1 MEPQDSLALARFE
14 EKRDFF
20 ASGATRDH
28 GFRVAML
35 RRLKDAIRSREE
47 AIADALAADFGK
59 PRLESYLTEIGILYE
74 EIDYAIRNLKRWM
87 RPERIAGRLALFPT
101 RYEVTRVPKGVVLIV
116 GPWNYPFQLAMNPL
130 VAAIAAGNCAVVKP
144 SHVTARVAGVIAAVI
159 EEALPPGLAS
169 AVPGP
174 GSQAVPTL
182 LERYRFDHV
191 FFTGSPAVGG
201 DVASRAAAKHTPV
214 TLELG
219 GKSPV
224 IVGPGANVAD
234 AARRIVWAKCV
245 NAGQTCI
252 APDYA
257 LVHHPL
263 KEAFISEAAKAVRE
277 FFGDDPRAS
286 PDLARII
293 NDRRFETV
301 TSYLAGA
308 SILYGG
314 GSDPAERYIEPT
326 LIDEPSL
333 DAPVMREE
341 IFGPVLPV
349 LAFDG
354 IDDAIGIV
362 ERNPYPLALYLFC
375 GDRAFRDEAL
385 ARVRFGGG
393 CVGNVLVH
401 VSDPRVP
408 FGGVGPSGQGRYHG
422 KHGFDEFSH
431 VRTVAYSGRGAL
443 NRLVFAPYTAALSRT
458 ARRLMG

>member
-1 MEPQDSLALARFE
+1 MALARFE
-14 EKRDFF
+14 EKRAFF
-20 ASGATRDH
+20 ASGATRDY
-28 GFRVAML
+28 GFRVTML
-35 RRLKDAIRSREE
+35 RRLKDAIKARES

-59 PRLESYLTEIGILYE
+59 PRLESHLTEIGILYE
-74 EIDYAIRNLKRWM
+74 EIDHAVRRLKGWM
-87 RPERIAGRLALFPT
+87 RPERISARLALFPT

-144 SHVTARVAGVIAAVI
+144 SHVTARVAGVIASII
-159 EEALPPGLAS
+159 EESLPPGLAS

-174 GSQAVPTL
+174 GSQVVPAL

-191 FFTGSPAVGG
+191 FFTGSPAVGR
-201 DVASRAAAKHTPV
+201 DVATRAAATHTPV

-224 IVGPGANVAD
+224 IVGPGADPAD

-257 LVHHPL
+257 LVHRPL
-263 KEAFISEAAKAVRE
+263 KEAFVREATKAVRE
-277 FFGDDPRAS
+277 FFGDDPKAS

-301 TSYLAGA
+301 RGYLRDARII
-308 SILYGG
+308 SGG
-314 GSDPAERYIEPT
+314 RSDPAERYIEPT

-375 GDRAFRDEAL
+375 KDRDFRDETL

-393 CVGNVLVH
+393 CVGNALVH

-422 KHGFDEFSH
+422 KYGFDEFSH
-431 VRTVAYSGRGAL
+431 ARTVAYSGRGAL
-443 NRLVFAPYTAALSRT
+443 NRLVFAPYTDAMSRR

>member
-1 MEPQDSLALARFE
+1 MELQECLALARFE
-14 EKRDFF
+14 EKRAFF
-20 ASGATRDH
+20 ASGGTRSH
-28 GFRVAML
+28 GFRITML
-35 RRLKDAIRSREE
+35 ARLKDAVKAREDE
-47 AIADALAADFGK
+47 IADALAADFGK

-74 EIDYAIRNLKRWM
+74 EIDYAARHLKAWM
-87 RPERIAGRLALFPT
+87 RPQRVPARLALFPT
-101 RYEVTRVPKGVVLIV
+101 RYEVTRVPKGIVLIV

-144 SHVTARVAGVIAAVI
+144 SHVTARVAEVMAAII

-174 GSQAVPTL
+174 GSQVVPAL
-182 LERYRFDHV
+182 LERHRFDHV
-191 FFTGSPAVGG
+191 FFTGSPSVGR
-201 DVASRAAAKHTPV
+201 DVATRAAAKHTPT

-224 IVGPGANVAD
+224 IVGPGADVRA

-257 LVHHPL
+257 LVHRPL
-263 KEAFISEAAKAVRE
+263 KEAFTREAAKAVRD

-293 NDRRFETV
+293 NERRFETV
-301 TSYLAGA
+301 SAYLQGA
-308 SILYGG
+308 RILSGG
-314 GSDPAERYIEPT
+314 RSDRVERYIEPT
-326 LIDEPSL
+326 LIDEPPL
-333 DAPVMREE
+333 DSPVMLEE
-341 IFGPVLPV
+341 IFGPILPV
-349 LAFDG
+349 LAFDS
-354 IDDAIGIV
+354 IEDAVRIV

-375 GDRAFRDEAL
+375 EDRAFRDEAL
-385 ARVRFGGG
+385 ARLRFGGG
-393 CVGNVLVH
+393 CVGNALIH

-422 KHGFDEFSH
+422 RHGFDEFSH
-431 VRTVAYSGRGAL
+431 ARTVAYSGRGSL
-443 NRLVFAPYTAALSRT
+443 NRLVFAPYTDAVLRMAKRFL
-458 ARRLMG
+458 G